1 MPSPLAALPA
11 CPYGR
16 PGGGKRPIMVR
27 TAAAAFKVKSARA
40 GSLRI
45 VPRRSVPYNAAMTE
59 RHFAYPIVLDLAGRR
74 AVVVGG
80 GRVALRK
87 ALALAEAGAEVTA
100 VAPEFLP
107 DFAAATGATGAGG
120 ATGATAAA
128 GVACVREAYEARHVA
143 GAAVVIAATDDEA
156 VNRRAA
162 DDARAAGA
170 LVNVVDVPALC
181 DFLVP
186 AQVRRGDLLVT
197 VSTGGAAPSLSR
209 RLRERL
215 EGEFGPEWAPYLSAL
230 RAARE
235 RVLSEGHPPE
245 VRRRIFRRLTE
256 PDVFGA
262 ARAGPEALRRA
273 IDAAVAEGRGA

>member
-1 MPSPLAALPA
+1 MS
-11 CPYGR
+11 
-16 PGGGKRPIMVR
+16 GK
-27 TAAAAFKVKSARA
+27 
-40 GSLRI
+40 
-45 VPRRSVPYNAAMTE
+45 
-59 RHFAYPIVLDLAGRR
+59 HFAYPVVLDMAGRR

-107 DFAAATGATGAGG
+107 DFAAA
-120 ATGATAAA
+120 A
-128 GVACVREAYEARHVA
+128 GVICVREAYDARHVA
-143 GAAVVIAATDDEA
+143 GAAVVIAATDDET
-156 VNRRAA
+156 VNRRVAV
-162 DDARAAGA
+162 DARAAGA

-215 EGEFGPEWAPYLSAL
+215 EAEFGPEWAGYLAAL

-235 RVLSEGHPPE
+235 RILAEGHPPE
-245 VRRRIFRRLTE
+245 VRRRIFQRLTGS
-256 PDVFGA
+256 DVLEA
-262 ARAGPEALRRA
+262 VRAGPDALRRA
-273 IDAAVAEGRGA
+273 IDAAVAEGRSPTSDFRT